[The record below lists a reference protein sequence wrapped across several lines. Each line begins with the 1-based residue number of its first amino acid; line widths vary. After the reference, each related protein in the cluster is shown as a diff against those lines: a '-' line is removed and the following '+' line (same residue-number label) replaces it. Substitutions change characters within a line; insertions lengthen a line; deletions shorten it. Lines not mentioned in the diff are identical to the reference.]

1 MIFKE
6 NFKMGLKDID
16 INNKIKNVTLLE
28 FFENIGAYHSDLA
41 GYGADYTKEHGKG
54 WVLLDWKMQ
63 VLKRPKYGDV
73 LEVHTWA
80 KTMNRATTY
89 RDFEVYNQN
98 KELCVIAT
106 SRWTMVNIR
115 EGKIEKVDNNII
127 KAYDPEDKNVFQEKE
142 VTKLRIPETFLNE
155 IEYQV
160 RRRDIDINGQMHN
173 IYYLDLAY
181 EVLPEEIYNGE
192 QLDNVRI
199 QYRKEIKLG
208 ETVICRYTNED
219 DKHIV
224 TILSQDEKNIHAI
237 IELR

>member
-1 MIFKE
+1 MFK
-6 NFKMGLKDID
+6 
-16 INNKIKNVTLLE
+16 T
-28 FFENIGAYHSDLA
+28 
-41 GYGADYTKEHGKG
+41 
-54 WVLLDWKMQ
+54 
-63 VLKRPKYGDV
+63 R
-73 LEVHTWA
+73 
-80 KTMNRATTY
+80 
-89 RDFEVYNQN
+89 
-98 KELCVIAT
+98 VIAT
-106 SRWTMVNIR
+106 SRWTMVNIG

-155 IEYQV
+155 IKYQV
-160 RRRDIDINGQMHN
+160 RRRDIDINGHMHN

-237 IELR
+237 IELS